1 MGSDSEEMGG
11 KASKDSISREDL
23 EFLKANT
30 TYGETA
36 IKDFYK
42 GFQQDCPNGKLDRVA
57 FMRIY
62 SDCFPGGKPND
73 FCDHAFRTFDT
84 DNNGFIDFREFLLAI
99 DVTSTGCPEDKLKWA
114 FRMYDVD
121 GNGWIDLCEMTT
133 IVRSI
138 YRMSGCLDKSSETA
152 DQRALDI
159 FNKMDLNSDGKVTA
173 EEFVNTC
180 MNDRHLNDFLTSQKV

>member
-138 YRMSGCLDKSSETA
+138 DKSSETA

-180 MNDRHLNDFLTSQKV
+180 LNDRHLNDFLTSQKV